1 MSEANAGRVYGFYK
15 ESYDN
20 DVAIDTLMTGDG
32 KALFTDLSFDDG
44 TASIGISYGQGGG
57 VGVKVNHEDGAL
69 PSDVGVKWQ
78 VKFESKA
85 SVDAMIET
93 LNRVKEKIVE

>member
-32 KALFTDLSFDDG
+32 KALFTDLSFDKPQIDLLHKWLIKISF
-44 TASIGISYGQGGG
+44 ADSIPDS
-57 VGVKVNHEDGAL
+57 EDGVL
-69 PSDVGVKWQ
+69 PIQ
-78 VKFESKA
+78 P
-85 SVDAMIET
+85 AMAQH
-93 LNRVKEKIVE
+93 K